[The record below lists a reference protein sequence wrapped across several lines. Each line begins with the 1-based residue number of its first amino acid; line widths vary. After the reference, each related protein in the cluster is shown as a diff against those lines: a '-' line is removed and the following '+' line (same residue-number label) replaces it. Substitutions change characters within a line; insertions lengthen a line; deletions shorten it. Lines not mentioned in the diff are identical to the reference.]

1 MSAFR
6 KFTTLSLLIA
16 LPLAASALERTDL
29 LPGQAKTFVRI
40 SNTVDFWEALKKSSL
55 GKLWSDQQFQDF
67 IGNPDAETW
76 QEIFFS
82 GQEEDPQ
89 NQVLLEQLKM
99 LSGEVVIAFDAG
111 MENPYII
118 AAMTEADFQ
127 RSLELDEQL
136 LGVMEDRFEVVKST
150 FQDVEIIKHIE
161 NPGSGDERL
170 SWQTHVD
177 STFILGYTKEWVEQN
192 IVRLKKEAIT
202 EPTGNPILNMN
213 LPLTPLIEEALSEGD
228 EGKTERAMLEALGLF
243 SIENLS
249 CRIELRDTEM
259 IVDNNLMIS
268 DLNRGIFAL
277 LNTDP
282 SDLPTV
288 TFIPE
293 NIATLEVG
301 RFDLMNLWQEI
312 PVFLADAAPEAKP
325 QFDMILSMLQQQSGI
340 SIEQDLIANLGKKYV
355 AFSTVDGEQQE
366 SVIAIELKD
375 GMAFKAG
382 LETAMAAPGLQP
394 YIASGLDLSVFRD
407 HTIYSLKNELPEDKM
422 GIALTGDYLLY
433 GTYAGIQQV
442 IRSESSEAA
451 ENQAFEQSELVKGL
465 RRYVSDDAF
474 GFSAIDWKKNMSALL
489 AEFNQPEYTF
499 MIHQKWAQSGSALP
513 PPDFSKLPP
522 ADHMAQYFN
531 ISYQYVEA
539 TPNGLHQKIILKY

>member
-1 MSAFR
+1 MYRFR
-6 KFTTLSLLIA
+6 KFTALSLLSA
-16 LPLAASALERTDL
+16 LPFVAFSLERTDL

-40 SNTVDFWEALKKSSL
+40 SNTVNFWEEVQKSSL
-55 GKLWSDQQFQDF
+55 GKLWADQQFQDF

-82 GQEEDPQ
+82 GQEADPQ
-89 NQVLLEQLKM
+89 NQVLMDQLKM
-99 LSGEVVIAFDAG
+99 LTGEVIIAFDAE
-111 MENPYII
+111 MEDPYII
-118 AAMTEADFQ
+118 AAMTEEDFL

-136 LGVMEDRFEVVKST
+136 LNVTEDAFEIVKST

-161 NPGSGDERL
+161 NPGSGAERF
-170 SWQTHVD
+170 SWQTHVG

-192 IVRLKKEAIT
+192 VVRLKKEEIT
-202 EPTGNPILNMN
+202 EPAGNPVMNLN
-213 LPLTPLIEEALSEGD
+213 LPLTPLIEEALSEGE
-228 EGKTERAMLEALGLF
+228 EGVTERAMLEALGLF
-243 SIENLS
+243 SIENFA
-249 CRIELRDTEM
+249 CRIELQDSQM
-259 IVDNNLMIS
+259 IVDNNLSIS

-277 LNTDP
+277 LNTEP

-293 NIATLEVG
+293 DIATLEVG
-301 RFDLMNLWQEI
+301 RFDLMNLWQEV

-325 QFDMILSMLQQQSGI
+325 QFDMILAMLQQQSGI

-355 AFSTVDGEQQE
+355 AFSTVDGELQE
-366 SVIAIELKD
+366 SVIAIELED
-375 GMAFKAG
+375 GMAFRSG

-394 YIASGLDLSVFRD
+394 YIATGLDLSVFLD
-407 HTIYSLKNELPEDKM
+407 HTIYSLKNELPEEKM

-433 GTYAGIQQV
+433 GTYTGIQQV

-451 ENQAFEQSELVKGL
+451 ENQSFERSELVQGL
-465 RRYVSDDAF
+465 RRYISDDAF
-474 GFSAIDWKKNMSALL
+474 GFSAIDWKKNMSVMM
-489 AEFNQPEYTF
+489 AEFNQPEYIY
-499 MIHQKWAQSGSALP
+499 MIQQKWAQSGSALP

-522 ADHMAQYFN
+522 ADHIAQYFN

-539 TPNGLHQKIILKY
+539 RGNGLHQKIILKY